1 MIRRLQR
8 STRTDTRFPEST
20 LFRSAPRHILF
31 RATPHIEEHDMTQK
45 PGGNAPMPPSAA
57 PSPRPPLQ
65 SLPLPR
71 YRGSGLVRFMLMLGG
86 PSVILRAILGGAQI
100 PAPEAYQLAKLVGPA
115 IGQGE
120 TGRTTGRERR

>member
-45 PGGNAPMPPSAA
+45 PGGNAPLPPSAA

-71 YRGSGLVRFMLMLGG
+71 SRGSRSEEHTCELQSLMRI
-86 PSVILRAILGGAQI
+86 SNDVICSNKNK
-100 PAPEAYQLAKLVGPA
+100 P
-115 IGQGE
+115 
-120 TGRTTGRERR
+120 TH